1 VCVVPLQVRQHVAH
15 KRTFLYLEQLILRAG
30 ADQQCVN
37 IKDIHEGL
45 DFFFSH
51 RAHALKLID
60 FLQVRTCPVQRCL
73 CPGAA
78 LCCTVLLRCV
88 MFLGQLSWC
97 PFAVHMA
104 NATHCVSSR
113 GMCDAGEWLCVGTDR
128 VCGFVVLMCSEC
140 CAGALQG

>member
-97 PFAVHMA
+97 PLAVHMA
-104 NATHCVSSR
+104 NATHFFRAEACVTLGS
-113 GMCDAGEWLCVGTDR
+113 GCVLGLTGCVGLL
-128 VCGFVVLMCSEC
+128 C
-140 CAGALQG
+140 